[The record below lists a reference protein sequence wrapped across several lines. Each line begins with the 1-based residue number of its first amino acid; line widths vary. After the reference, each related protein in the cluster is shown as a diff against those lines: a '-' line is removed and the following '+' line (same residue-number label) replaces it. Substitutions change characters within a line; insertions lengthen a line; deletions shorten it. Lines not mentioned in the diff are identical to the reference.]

1 MAEAVDAGAGWPFEA
16 AMLPIADVAKKLDLT
31 ADDLLFHGP
40 HLAKLSW
47 KTMARLKE
55 KQSRGKLV
63 LVSAMTPTKYG
74 EGKTTTTIGLVQ
86 GLVRKNVKAMAA
98 LREPSLGPVF
108 GAKGGGTGG
117 GKATLEPS
125 ARINLH
131 CTGDLHAITA
141 ANNLLAAL
149 VDNAINFDQKR
160 FKQVTWKRCIDMN
173 DRFLRNTVIGLG
185 GTANGVPRE
194 DGFDITAASEVM
206 ATLCLSDGVPDLKKR
221 LARLIV
227 GVGMD
232 GKPITAGDLNAQGS
246 MAALLGDALLPNLA
260 QTTEGVPALV
270 HGGPFA
276 NIAHGCNSVMATRS
290 ALSLADVVVTEA
302 GFAFD
307 LGGEK
312 FLDLK
317 CRMSGLWPHAVVL
330 VATARALRFHGGD
343 QPGLATLEKGCANLG
358 RHIRAIKSF
367 GLTPVVALNVF
378 ASDTEEELALIE
390 KYARGEG
397 VKVARN
403 EGYLKGGAG
412 AESLAG
418 LVMEALSG
426 PAPKPQFTY
435 PDSAPFEEKVR
446 AIAKTIYGAKDVEL
460 TADAKKDLARLDGW
474 GLGGLPVCMAKTHL
488 SFSDDPSKQGAPE
501 GFTITVRNVR
511 ASAGAGF
518 LLALTGEILTMPGLP
533 KVPAAFNL
541 DLREDGEVTGVQ

>member
-1 MAEAVDAGAGWPFEA
+1 
-16 AMLPIADVAKKLDLT
+16 MLPIVDVAKKAGLT
-31 ADDLLFHGP
+31 ADDLLQYGP
-40 HLAKLSW
+40 LAKLSW
-47 KTMARLKE
+47 PTVNRLRAQGPK
-55 KQSRGKLV
+55 GKLV

-74 EGKTTTTIGLVQ
+74 EGKTTTSIGLVQ
-86 GLVRKNVKAMAA
+86 GLARRGVNTIAA

-117 GKATLEPS
+117 GKASLEPS

-149 VDNAINFDQKR
+149 VDNAINFDQRK

-185 GTANGVPRE
+185 GPASGVPRE
-194 DGFDITAASEVM
+194 DSFDITAASEVM
-206 ATLCLSDGVPDLKKR
+206 ATLCLADGVADLKAR

-227 GVGMD
+227 GVDKD
-232 GKPITAGDLNAQGS
+232 GKPVTAGDLNAVGA

-276 NIAHGCNSVMATRS
+276 NIAHGCNSVMATRA

-317 CRMSGLWPHAVVL
+317 CRMSGLWPSAVVL
-330 VATARALRFHGGD
+330 VVTARAMRFHGGD
-343 QPGLATLEKGCANLG
+343 QPGLESIERGFANVR
-358 RHIRAIKSF
+358 RHIAAIRTF
-367 GLTPVVALNVF
+367 GLEPVLALNVF
-378 ASDTEEELALIE
+378 ATDTADELALVE
-390 KYARGEG
+390 K
-397 VKVARN
+397 
-403 EGYLKGGAG
+403 
-412 AESLAG
+412 LA
-418 LVMEALSG
+418 
-426 PAPKPQFTY
+426 
-435 PDSAPFEEKVR
+435 SAEKVR
-446 AIAKTIYGAKDVEL
+446 IARNAGFLEGGTGSEQLAAMVEDVLKQPATPPRFTYELKDTFEHKVTYIAQKVYGALHAEL
-460 TADAKKDLARLDGW
+460 SADAQHDLARLRSW
-474 GLGGLPVCMAKTHL
+474 GLGELPVCMAKTHL
-488 SFSDDPSKQGAPE
+488 SLSDDPTKQGAPQN
-501 GFTITVRNVR
+501 FIITVRNVR
-511 ASAGAGF
+511 VSAGAGF

-533 KVPAAFNL
+533 RVPAAYNL
-541 DLREDGEVTGVQ
+541 DLTESGEVVGVH

>member
-1 MAEAVDAGAGWPFEA
+1 
-16 AMLPIADVAKKLDLT
+16 MLPPPTQAAPSLIADVARRLELSP
-31 ADDLLFHGP
+31 DDLLFQGP

-47 KTMARLKE
+47 ATMARLRAKPP
-55 KQSRGKLV
+55 RGKLV

-86 GLVRKNVKAMAA
+86 GLVRKGAKAMAA

-117 GKATLEPS
+117 GKASLEPS

-173 DRFLRNTVIGLG
+173 DRFLRSTVIGLG
-185 GTANGVPRE
+185 GPANGVPRE
-194 DGFDITAASEVM
+194 DGFDITAASEIM
-206 ATLCLSDGVPDLKKR
+206 ATLCLADGVADLKKR

-227 GVGMD
+227 GIGMD
-232 GKPITAGDLNAQGS
+232 GKPITAGDLNAVGS

-276 NIAHGCNSVMATRS
+276 NIAHGCNSVMATRA

-343 QPGLATLEKGCANLG
+343 QPGLASIEKGFGNVA

-367 GLTPVVALNVF
+367 GLTPIISLNVF
-378 ASDTEEELALIE
+378 AQDTEEELALVE
-390 KYARGEG
+390 KLAKAED

-403 EGYLKGGAG
+403 NGYLQGGSG
-412 AESLAG
+412 AEAIAA
-418 LVMEALSG
+418 LVLEALEG

-435 PDSAPFEEKVR
+435 PAEAPFEEKVR
-446 AIAKTIYGAKDVEL
+446 AIAKTVYGAKDVEL
-460 TADAKKDLARLDGW
+460 SADARKDLARLEAW
-474 GLGGLPVCMAKTHL
+474 GLAGLPVCMAKTHL
-488 SFSDDPSKQGAPE
+488 SLSDDPTKQGAPE
-501 GFTITVRNVR
+501 GFTVTVRQVR

-533 KVPAAFNL
+533 KVPAAYNL
-541 DLREDGEVTGVQ
+541 DLTEAGDVIGVQ

>member
-1 MAEAVDAGAGWPFEA
+1 
-16 AMLPIADVAKKLDLT
+16 MLPITDVAKRLDLT
-31 ADDLLFHGP
+31 ADDLLLQGP

-55 KQSRGKLV
+55 RPPRGKLV

-86 GLVRKNVKAMAA
+86 GLVRKGAKVMAA

-194 DGFDITAASEVM
+194 DGFDITAASEIM
-206 ATLCLSDGVPDLKKR
+206 ATLCLSDGVADLKKR

-227 GVGMD
+227 GIGMD
-232 GKPITAGDLNAQGS
+232 GKPITAGDLNAHGS

-276 NIAHGCNSVMATRS
+276 NIAHGCNSVMATRA
-290 ALSLADVVVTEA
+290 ALSLADIVVTEA

-343 QPGLATLEKGCANLG
+343 QPGLGAIEKGFANVA
-358 RHIRAIKSF
+358 RHIRSIKSF
-367 GLTPVVALNVF
+367 GLTPIISLNVF
-378 ASDTEEELALIE
+378 AQDTEEELALVE
-390 KYARGEG
+390 KLVKAEG
-397 VKVARN
+397 VAVARN
-403 EGYLKGGAG
+403 EGYLKGGQGSEAI
-412 AESLAG
+412 AA
-418 LVMEALSG
+418 LVQKALEG
-426 PAPKPQFTY
+426 PAPTPKFTY
-435 PDSAPFEEKVR
+435 SLEHSFEEKVR
-446 AIAKTIYGAKDVEL
+446 AVAKTIYGAKDVEL
-460 TADAKKDLARLDGW
+460 SADAKKDLARLEGW

-488 SFSDDPSKQGAPE
+488 SFSDDPTKQGAPE
-501 GFTITVRNVR
+501 NFVVTVRNVR

-533 KVPAAFNL
+533 KVPAAYNL
-541 DLREDGEVTGVQ
+541 DLTESGEVTGVQ

>member
-1 MAEAVDAGAGWPFEA
+1 
-16 AMLPIADVAKKLDLT
+16 MLPITDVAKKVGLG
-31 ADDLLFHGP
+31 ADDIVQYGP
-40 HLAKLSW
+40 LAKLSW
-47 KTMARLKE
+47 PTVNRLRA
-55 KQSRGKLV
+55 SGRRGKLV
-63 LVSAMTPTKYG
+63 LVSAMTPTRYG
-74 EGKTTTTIGLVQ
+74 EGKTTTSIGLVQ
-86 GLVRKNVKAMAA
+86 GLARRGVKAMAA

-149 VDNAINFDQKR
+149 VDNAIHFDQRR
-160 FKQVTWKRCIDMN
+160 FKAVTWKRCIDMN

-185 GTANGVPRE
+185 GPANGVPRE

-206 ATLCLSDGVPDLKKR
+206 ATLCLADGVADLKAR

-227 GVGMD
+227 GVD
-232 GKPITAGDLNAQGS
+232 RDNRPITAGDLNAVGA

-260 QTTEGVPALV
+260 QTGEGVPALI

-276 NIAHGCNSVMATRS
+276 NIAHGCNSVMATKS
-290 ALSLADVVVTEA
+290 ALALADVVVTEA

-317 CRMSGLWPHAVVL
+317 CRMAELWPHAVVL

-343 QPGLATLEKGCANLG
+343 EPGLACLERGFANVA
-358 RHIRAIKSF
+358 RHIASIRGF
-367 GLTPVVALNVF
+367 GLEPILALNVF
-378 ASDTEEELALIE
+378 ATDTEEELSLIE
-390 KYARGEG
+390 KAQG

-403 EGYLKGGAG
+403 RGYVEGGAG
-412 AESLAG
+412 SEGLGELVEQALA
-418 LVMEALSG
+418 G
-426 PAPKPQFTY
+426 PAPSPRFTY
-435 PDSAPFEEKVR
+435 EREAPFADKVT
-446 AIAKTIYGAKDVEL
+446 AIAQRVYGARGAEL
-460 TADAKKDLARLDGW
+460 TAEAQKDLERLSRW
-474 GLGGLPVCMAKTHL
+474 GLANLPVCMAKTHL
-488 SFSDDPSKQGAPE
+488 SLSDDPTRQGAPTD
-501 GFTITVRNVR
+501 FTITVRQVR
-511 ASAGAGF
+511 VSAGAGF

-533 KVPAAFNL
+533 KQPAAYGL
-541 DLREDGEVTGVQ
+541 DLTDAGEVTGFH

>member
-1 MAEAVDAGAGWPFEA
+1 
-16 AMLPIADVAKKLDLT
+16 MLPIADVARRLDLSG
-31 ADDLLFHGP
+31 DDLLFHGP

-47 KTMARLKE
+47 KTMARL
-55 KQSRGKLV
+55 QQQQGRGKLV
-63 LVSAMTPTKYG
+63 LVSAMTPTRYG

-86 GLVRKNVKAMAA
+86 GLARRGTRTMAA

-117 GKATLEPS
+117 GKASMEPS

-149 VDNAINFDQKR
+149 VDNAINFDQRR
-160 FKQVTWKRCIDMN
+160 FKQVTWRRCIDMN

-185 GTANGVPRE
+185 GPASGVPRE
-194 DGFDITAASEVM
+194 DGFDITAASEIM
-206 ATLCLSDGVPDLKKR
+206 ATLCLADGVADLKKR
-221 LARLIV
+221 LSRLIV

-232 GKPITAGDLNAQGS
+232 GKPITAGDLNAVGS

-276 NIAHGCNSVMATRS
+276 NIAHGCNSVMATRA

-343 QPGLATLEKGCANLG
+343 QPGLESIEKGFGNVA
-358 RHIRAIKSF
+358 RHIKAIMSF
-367 GLTPVVALNVF
+367 GLTPIVALNVF
-378 ASDTEEELALIE
+378 SQDTEEELALVE
-390 KYARGEG
+390 RLVRSEG

-403 EGYLKGGAG
+403 SGFLEGGRG
-412 AESLAG
+412 S
-418 LVMEALSG
+418 EALAALVTEALEA
-426 PAPKPQFTY
+426 PAPQPRFTY
-435 PDSAPFEEKVR
+435 PAEAPFEEKVR
-446 AIAKTIYGAKDVEL
+446 AIARTVYGAQDIEL
-460 TADAKKDLARLDGW
+460 TADAKKDLARLEGW

-488 SFSDDPSKQGAPE
+488 SLSDDPTKQGAPQ
-501 GFTITVRNVR
+501 GFTITIRQVR

-533 KVPAAFNL
+533 KVPAAYNL
-541 DLREDGEVTGVQ
+541 DLTEAGEVVGVQ